1 MTHLLSVIMPAW
13 NRASVITRALSSLV
27 EQDIGQVELCL
38 VDDGSTDGTGDV
50 AKAFL
55 SSFASKVQLRYKK
68 TAHGGVSEARNVG
81 LQMSTG
87 ELIAYLD
94 SDNTWRPNF
103 ASTVVKAFSDNREQ
117 KTAYSR
123 LLFLDEDERP
133 SATFFFP
140 FERKSI
146 LYQNFIDMNVFVHR
160 RECVERYGV
169 FDTSLARLVDWD
181 LILRYTKDK
190 APMAVEE
197 TLCDYYVGRPG
208 SGRISNTENMNR
220 AMHQVISKNLAEIAA
235 FDLHKQILS
244 GHPHRHATLV
254 QPAWDRYY
262 REILHSL
269 MLDHSLPVN
278 QGS

>member
-1 MTHLLSVIMPAW
+1 MSHLLSVIMPAW

-27 EQDIGQVELCL
+27 EQDIGQLELCL

-55 SSFASKVQLRYKK
+55 SSFAKKVQLRYKK
-68 TAHGGVSEARNVG
+68 TTHGGVSAARNVG

-94 SDNTWRPNF
+94 SDNTWKPNF
-103 ASTVVKAFSDNREQ
+103 ASTVVKAFSDNSEQ

-123 LLFLDEDERP
+123 LLFLDEVEQP
-133 SATFFFP
+133 SATLFFP

-169 FDTSLARLVDWD
+169 FDTKLARLVDWD
-181 LILRYTKDK
+181 LILRYTKDT
-190 APMAVEE
+190 APMVVAE
-197 TLCDYYVGRPG
+197 TLCEYYVGRPG
-208 SGRISNTENMNR
+208 SGRISNIEDMKR
-220 AMHQVISKNLAEIAA
+220 AMHQIISKNLAEIAQL
-235 FDLHKQILS
+235 DLHKLILS

-262 REILHSL
+262 REILLSL
-269 MLDHSLPVN
+269 MLDHSLAIN
-278 QGS
+278 